1 MREVVII
8 GAARTPIGTFGG
20 SLSTVPV
27 VDLGVTAAR
36 EAIRRANLS
45 ADLIDDVVIGN
56 VLSAGLGQ
64 NVARQVS
71 IYAGIPNTAPALTV
85 NMVCGSGL
93 RAVILAAQTIAT
105 GDADV
110 ILAGGIENMSQ
121 SPYLLKNFR
130 WGKKM
135 GDAKVVDAMLTDALL
150 DVYNQY
156 HMGITAENIAERW
169 KISRERQDEFALN
182 SQKRAENA
190 QLSGYFNDEITPVD
204 VIIKG
209 KKTVVGKDEHPRH
222 GMTLDKLSRLQPAFK
237 ENGTVTAGNS
247 SGINDG
253 AAMLILTSRE
263 KAEER
268 GLDILASVKSYAS
281 AALDPQI
288 MGYGP
293 VPASRKALKKA
304 ELTARDIDLYEINE
318 AFAAQSLAVLDDLE
332 IDPKKVNISG
342 GAIALGH
349 PVGASGA
356 RILVTLLYG
365 MKRTGAKKGLAS
377 LCVGGGQGTALIVE
391 RK

>member
-1 MREVVII
+1 MREVAIV

-20 SLSTVPV
+20 SLSAVPA
-27 VDLGVTAAR
+27 VDLGVTAAK
-36 EAIRRANLS
+36 EVIRRTNIS

-64 NVARQVS
+64 NVARQVG
-71 IYAGIPNTAPALTV
+71 IYAGIPETTPALTV
-85 NMVCGSGL
+85 NMACGSGL
-93 RAVILAAQTIAT
+93 RTVILAAQMIAI

-110 ILAGGIENMSQ
+110 ILAGGVESMSQ
-121 SPYLLKNFR
+121 APYLLKDFR

-135 GDAKVVDAMLTDALL
+135 GDSKIVDSMLTDALL

-182 SQKRAENA
+182 SQKKAEKA
-190 QLSGYFNDEITPVD
+190 QLSGYFNDEISPVE
-204 VIIKG
+204 VVVKG
-209 KKTVVGKDEHPRH
+209 KKTVIGQDEHPRH
-222 GMTLDKLSRLQPAFK
+222 GMTLDKLHRLRPAFK

-253 AAMLILTSRE
+253 AAMLILMSRD
-263 KAEER
+263 KAEEM
-268 GLDILASVKSYAS
+268 GLDILASVKSYAN
-281 AALDPQI
+281 AALDPRI

-293 VPASRKALKKA
+293 VPASRKALEKA
-304 ELTARDIDLYEINE
+304 GLTIGDIDLFEINE

-332 IDPKKVNISG
+332 IDRRKVNING

-365 MKRTGAKKGLAS
+365 MQRTEAKKGLAS